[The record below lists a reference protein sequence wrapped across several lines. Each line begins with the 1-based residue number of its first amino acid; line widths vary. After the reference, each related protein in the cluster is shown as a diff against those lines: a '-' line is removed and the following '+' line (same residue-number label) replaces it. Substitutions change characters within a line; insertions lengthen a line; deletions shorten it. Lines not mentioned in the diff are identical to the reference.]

1 MELQNKEV
9 LCARLPDSVYKKL
22 NLVDT
27 VISEFFYKEMQD
39 LLPNNMMNTWP
50 LTQHDSP
57 PLLFSLVCFTPPLLE
72 FIKSIFD
79 LIQESTESP

>member
-1 MELQNKEV
+1 MTNAGGSSLGKVMELQNKEV
-9 LCARLPDSVYKKL
+9 LCACLPDSVYKKL

-50 LTQHDSP
+50 STMDDSP
-57 PLLFSLVCFTPPLLE
+57 PLEWPKAHYWAGSC
-72 FIKSIFD
+72 
-79 LIQESTESP
+79 